1 MEINPFVCY
10 RFIWKNRPSNAILT
24 DTYMPCSKPYAL
36 SPTLQQLLAQ
46 QCGLVQEPWPE
57 ADIARLARSVKKIAD
72 VYTEGRN
79 PCSLFSDPALRMAYS
94 AYYLPCNAIKLFPI
108 LSELERRSALLLKE
122 RRLRVLDLGC
132 GPGTLL
138 AGLLDYCLQQHER
151 SGLTLDLTGI
161 DRDPGNCSSA
171 RTLIEAYSAK
181 ASGAP
186 VVAALRFL
194 KGDIRS
200 LDRLAAGSPHCGFDL
215 IMAGNLIN
223 ELNGH
228 ELSDLADRITA
239 RLNPAGSIII
249 LDPGTR
255 QSFKNL
261 LLFRDALLNRYAL
274 HLIAPC
280 LQAGMCPLQ
289 NSAEAWCHEK
299 LAWSPPLQVRLID
312 QRTGFTKHKGIKFS
326 YLVVSRDTQS
336 PNLSEGSPGK
346 ENLWRVASYV
356 IRNKGEERL
365 YVCNGCER
373 RLLRRLTRITGTLS
387 SDFSHAERG
396 DIVTFTATEPRNDF
410 INIGP
415 ETIFKKII

>member
-1 MEINPFVCY
+1 
-10 RFIWKNRPSNAILT
+10 
-24 DTYMPCSKPYAL
+24 MPCSKPYAL
-36 SPTLQQLLAQ
+36 SHTLEQLLAQ
-46 QCGLVQEPWPE
+46 QCGLEQEPWPD

-72 VYTEGRN
+72 VYTEGHN
-79 PCSLFSDPALRMAYS
+79 PRALFSDPAMRMAYS

-122 RRLRVLDLGC
+122 RSLRVLDLGC

-138 AGLLDYCLQQHER
+138 AGLLDYCVQQHEH

-161 DRDPGNCSSA
+161 DRDPGNCSAA
-171 RTLIEAYSAK
+171 RALIEAYSAK
-181 ASGAP
+181 APGAP
-186 VVAALRFL
+186 SVAALHFL
-194 KGDIRS
+194 TGDMRT
-200 LDRLAAGSPHCGFDL
+200 LDKLAAAAPHSGFDL

-223 ELNGH
+223 ELHGG
-228 ELSDLADRITA
+228 ELSALADRITA
-239 RLNPAGSIII
+239 LLNPAGSIMI

-261 LLFRDALLNRYAL
+261 LMFRDELLNRHGM

-280 LQAGMCPLQ
+280 LQAGTCPLQ
-289 NSAEAWCHEK
+289 NCAEAWCHEK
-299 LAWSPPLQVRLID
+299 LAWSPPLQVTSID
-312 QRTGFTKHKGIKFS
+312 QRTGFTKHKGVKFS

-336 PNLSEGSPGK
+336 RLFAEGSPGE

-365 YVCNGCER
+365 YVCSGRER
-373 RLLRRLTRITGTLS
+373 LLLRRLTRISGTLS

-396 DIVTFTATEPRNDF
+396 DLVTFTAAEPRNDF
-410 INIGP
+410 MNIGP
-415 ETIFKKII
+415 RTIFKKII

>member
-1 MEINPFVCY
+1 MACN
-10 RFIWKNRPSNAILT
+10 
-24 DTYMPCSKPYAL
+24 KPYAL
-36 SPTLQQLLAQ
+36 SPALEQLLAP
-46 QCGLVQEPWPE
+46 QCGLAQQPWPE

-72 VYTEGRN
+72 VYTDGRN
-79 PCSLFSDPALRMAYS
+79 PCSLFSDPALRTAYS

-108 LSELERRSALLLKE
+108 LNELERRSSLVLKE

-138 AGLLDYCLQQHER
+138 AGLLDYCLQHER

-161 DRDPGNCSSA
+161 DRDPGNCSTA
-171 RTLIEAYSAK
+171 RALIEAYSAM
-181 ASGAP
+181 APGAP
-186 VVAALRFL
+186 AVAALHFIR
-194 KGDIRS
+194 GDIRS
-200 LDRLAAGSPHCGFDL
+200 LDRLAAASSHSGFDL

-223 ELNGH
+223 ELQGH
-228 ELSDLADRITA
+228 ELIDLADRITA
-239 RLNPAGSIII
+239 QLSPAGSIII

-261 LLFRDALLNRYAL
+261 LLFRDELLNRHGM

-280 LQAGMCPLQ
+280 LQTGMCPLQ

-336 PNLSEGSPGK
+336 RNLSEGSPGE

-396 DIVTFTATEPRNDF
+396 DLVTFTAAEPRNDF

-415 ETIFKKII
+415 ETIFKKIV

>member
-1 MEINPFVCY
+1 
-10 RFIWKNRPSNAILT
+10 
-24 DTYMPCSKPYAL
+24 MPCSKPYAL
-36 SPTLQQLLAQ
+36 SPTLELLLAQ
-46 QCGLVQEPWPE
+46 QCGLAQEPLCN
-57 ADIARLARSVKKIAD
+57 ADIAQLARAVKKIAD
-72 VYTEGRN
+72 VYTEGHN
-79 PCSLFSDPALRMAYS
+79 PCSLFSDPTLRMAYS

-108 LSELERRSALLLKE
+108 LSELERRRTLFLKE

-161 DRDPGNCSSA
+161 DRDPGNCNTA
-171 RTLIEAYSAK
+171 RALIEAYSAK

-186 VVAALRFL
+186 AVAALHFL

-200 LDRLAAGSPHCGFDL
+200 LDRLAAGSAHSGFDL

-223 ELNGH
+223 ELQGH
-228 ELSDLADRITA
+228 ELSALADRITA
-239 RLNPAGSIII
+239 LLNPTGTIII

-255 QSFKNL
+255 QSFKSL
-261 LLFRDALLNRYAL
+261 LMFRNELLNRHGM

-289 NSAEAWCHEK
+289 NCAEAWCHEK

-326 YLVVSRDTQS
+326 YLVVGRDTQG
-336 PNLSEGSPGK
+336 PPVAEGSPGE
-346 ENLWRVASYV
+346 ENLWRVSSYV

-396 DIVTFTATEPRNDF
+396 DIVTFTAAEPRNDF